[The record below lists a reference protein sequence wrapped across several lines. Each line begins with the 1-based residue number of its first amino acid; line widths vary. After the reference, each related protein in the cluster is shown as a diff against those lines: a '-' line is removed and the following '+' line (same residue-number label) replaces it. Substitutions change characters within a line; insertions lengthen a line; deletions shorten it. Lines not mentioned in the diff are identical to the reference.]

1 MNIFIP
7 SHIADNLT
15 VTVVLVAVSLAV
27 RIVGELVLAR
37 QSDPLALRHRRF
49 KLRAICNVLLAFGL
63 LAIWLSEIQNMVLS
77 LTAVLVALVVA
88 TKELIMCAAGSMLR
102 FGGHLFKVG
111 DRIELGGIHGEVI
124 DHGLFSTTIMELPAT
139 ALGAGGTGRTVMLPN
154 SVLLTGAVRVEAQP
168 RHFAPHRFTLTL
180 EQPLPA
186 SDVVATINDAAE
198 VVLAG
203 DRELAARFHQFA
215 ARKAGVETAGP
226 DTLVSVATSE
236 IGKLQFHVMIY
247 CLAKDAREREQAIT
261 LFVLDKLG
269 IGRRSAQAAAPQ
281 GTDAVLSELARQLR
295 ETGAKAAR
303 GAAKAA

>member
-1 MNIFIP
+1 MNFFIP

-15 VTVVLVAVSLAV
+15 VTVVLVAISLAL
-27 RIVGELVLAR
+27 RIAGEWVLTR
-37 QSDPLALRHRRF
+37 RSDPVALRHRRF
-49 KLRAICNVLLAFGL
+49 KLRALCNVLLAIGL
-63 LAIWLSEIQNMVLS
+63 LAIWLSEIQNMILS

-111 DRIELGGIHGEVI
+111 DRIELGGIHGEVM

-139 ALGAGGTGRTVMLPN
+139 GLGAAGTGRTVMLPN

-186 SDVVATINDAAE
+186 ADVVATINDAADAA
-198 VVLAG
+198 LAG

-215 ARKAGVETAGP
+215 TRKAGVETAGP

-261 LFVLDKLG
+261 LAVLDALA
-269 IGRRSAQAAAPQ
+269 IGRSEKPATPQ

-295 ETGAKAAR
+295 ETGAKAGR
-303 GAAKAA
+303 GSAKAA